1 MRKQVV
7 DVRGKATSYWPASS
21 SLGKKTTTYWSDLGY
36 LRKVIASYWPGF
48 FSLNTAGGSVEDSGL
63 TSTPVIRQAG
73 DTVKGLQAGHLT
85 LFIVFLSLE
94 GYNCLNISKFF
105 QVSKVARACQQRSTK
120 YQVTTN
126 LGFNQLLFQIKFHK
140 IDTKTIFVFTRKK
153 FFAQLFRDLERYEIM
168 QRYSFLQI

>member
-7 DVRGKATSYWPASS
+7 DISGKATSYWPASG
-21 SLGKKTTTYWSDLGY
+21 SLGKKTATYWSDLSY
-36 LRKVIASYWPGF
+36 LRKAVVSYWPGY
-48 FSLNTAGGSVEDSGL
+48 FSLHTAGGSVEDSGL

-105 QVSKVARACQQRSTK
+105 QVSKVRRACQQRSSIWRVTK
-120 YQVTTN
+120 YQGFQLTVTSFSN
-126 LGFNQLLFQIKFHK
+126 KFRFY
-140 IDTKTIFVFTRKK
+140 TQETVGT
-153 FFAQLFRDLERYEIM
+153 
-168 QRYSFLQI
+168 